1 MINMRTYE
9 PVDEDTW
16 SMDYSL
22 AIFLDKAFTKF
33 IECSQAHPTEL
44 TEQEWDAILKEIRDG
59 FRTYHRYKDWD
70 WSLKGEEIAWE
81 EVENQLIRSFYLMGK
96 YYSGLWW

>member
-1 MINMRTYE
+1 MVMWLLSHHPNSRHFYGTFEIISFLETQMVNMRTYE

-33 IECSQAHPTEL
+33 IEKSNSYPCDL
-44 TEQEWDAILKEIRDG
+44 TEDQWKDILLAIRDG
-59 FRTYHRYKDWD
+59 FRIYHRFRDFDW
-70 WSLKGEEIAWE
+70 G
-81 EVENQLIRSFYLMGK
+81 G
-96 YYSGLWW
+96 